1 MDEGAKRLEVQYLHG
16 KRGSICGGHKR
27 EGGSSYPGRS
37 DGVSP
42 DVGDTEHREVWPS
55 RQKSAEGIVGR
66 LDAAEGP
73 NTERGWRLN
82 LDDER
87 DAG

>member
-1 MDEGAKRLEVQYLHG
+1 MKSKTCTESAEVYAAGISGKVGALT
-16 KRGSICGGHKR
+16 RGGLAVCR
-27 EGGSSYPGRS
+27 PER
-37 DGVSP
+37 
-42 DVGDTEHREVWPS
+42 GDTEHRKVWPS

-66 LDAAEGP
+66 LDAAEGL

>member
-1 MDEGAKRLEVQYLHG
+1 MCRPERD
-16 KRGSICGGHKR
+16 
-27 EGGSSYPGRS
+27 
-37 DGVSP
+37 
-42 DVGDTEHREVWPS
+42 DTEHRKVWPS

-66 LDAAEGP
+66 LGTTEGP

>member
-1 MDEGAKRLEVQYLHG
+1 MDERAQRLEVQYLHG
-16 KRGSICGGHKR
+16 KRGSRCGGHKR

-37 DGVSP
+37 DGGSLARRRGASEGVAEPSEVSRGHSRP
-42 DVGDTEHREVWPS
+42 VDT
-55 RQKSAEGIVGR
+55 
-66 LDAAEGP
+66 AEGP
-73 NTERGWRLN
+73 NTERGCRLN